1 MRESLRSRCG
11 LGALAGVYKGERGC
25 SAHSANRKLT
35 RRHSQA
41 LRLVGAAGDLDA
53 GDLDAGD
60 LAGGASAFGADVLC
74 ALAGSEAV
82 YPLVALSHFVSA
94 AAPLA
99 AAAVAVAVA
108 AMGEGAL
115 CHALQPMATRRQ
127 AEAEA
132 EAVASLC
139 RRAST
144 HTHTHTHTH
153 LGVALALL
161 SLCLQSL
168 CHRSATSLCP
178 RPPQARTGAV
188 GARGAARCGA
198 PPRGRLA
205 RRGDTLGGGALRG
218 GAAQPDRPRR
228 PRRRRH
234 RRLRCEWRQPGGTR
248 ARQPGDHLWRHLAAW
263 CGGPRETARTLV
275 GGARPPPLLLLYFSL

>member
-11 LGALAGVYKGERGC
+11 WGALEGVYKGERGC

-41 LRLVGAAGDLDA
+41 LRLVGAVGDLDA

-99 AAAVAVAVA
+99 AAAVALAVA

-144 HTHTHTHTH
+144 HTHTHP
-153 LGVALALL
+153 LRGSPRSALALP
-161 SLCLQSL
+161 SLCPQSL
-168 CHRSATSLCP
+168 CHRSATALCH
-178 RPPQARTGAV
+178 RPPAGAHRRC
-188 GARGAARCGA
+188 GRSRRRPMRCAAAWPPCAPRRHAGRRSAQRRSGAA
-198 PPRGRLA
+198 
-205 RRGDTLGGGALRG
+205 
-218 GAAQPDRPRR
+218 
-228 PRRRRH
+228 
-234 RRLRCEWRQPGGTR
+234 
-248 ARQPGDHLWRHLAAW
+248 
-263 CGGPRETARTLV
+263 
-275 GGARPPPLLLLYFSL
+275 

>member
-11 LGALAGVYKGERGC
+11 WGALEGVYKGERGC

-41 LRLVGAAGDLDA
+41 LRLVGAA

-139 RRAST
+139 RRASI
-144 HTHTHTHTH
+144 HTHTHTHT
-153 LGVALALL
+153 
-161 SLCLQSL
+161 
-168 CHRSATSLCP
+168 
-178 RPPQARTGAV
+178 
-188 GARGAARCGA
+188 
-198 PPRGRLA
+198 
-205 RRGDTLGGGALRG
+205 
-218 GAAQPDRPRR
+218 
-228 PRRRRH
+228 
-234 RRLRCEWRQPGGTR
+234 
-248 ARQPGDHLWRHLAAW
+248 
-263 CGGPRETARTLV
+263 
-275 GGARPPPLLLLYFSL
+275 